1 MQASSNPI
9 STLLFARLNQWIAN
23 MGRRKGSWV
32 LFLGERRIGQ
42 TEAEGVRSVL
52 LPYANQTRP
61 VEIPDTSGICGLAVF
76 LPKFILLIPKPLLG
90 QKLSPKDTQ
99 SWSKLSIVI
108 FLIQCHDLIFSFP
121 NIWHIYYFKSLRDL
135 VRHWDMI
142 KRYIWVYGLERVI
155 PFVIS
160 QASNQWE

>member
-9 STLLFARLNQWIAN
+9 STLLFARLNQWITN
-23 MGRRKGSWV
+23 KGRRKGGWV
-32 LFLGERRIGQ
+32 FFSRRKKDRADGGWRGMFGFITQ
-42 TEAEGVRSVL
+42 R
-52 LPYANQTRP
+52 
-61 VEIPDTSGICGLAVF
+61 IPDTSGICGLDVI

-90 QKLSPKDTQ
+90 QKLSPKDIQ

-160 QASNQWE
+160 QARNQWEQ